1 MKKRKRELIWRLKK
15 RECYVFF
22 DDIFSESVNP
32 NMEYQVF
39 LQKEEQG
46 DLWVE
51 EKAEQYFLVKGTP
64 NLKFAWEVKV
74 KQKDYEYERLES
86 YRANPET
93 EKLDYEAEGTKV
105 VDLITQKYIENSEFN
120 VTNYYREL
128 EGMFT

>member
-39 LQKEEQG
+39 LQKEGNG

-51 EKAEQYFLVKGTP
+51 EKTSQYFLVKGTE

>member
-22 DDIFSESVNP
+22 DDIFSESINP

-39 LQKEEQG
+39 LQKEGNG

-51 EKAEQYFLVKGTP
+51 EKTSQYFLVKGTE

-74 KQKDYEYERLES
+74 KQKDYEYERLEA

-120 VTNYYREL
+120 ATNYYKEL
-128 EGMFT
+128 EEIFI